1 MSDLEYDAV
10 EFFLINDS
18 RISFIAGVTRDL
30 VFRIKAGELVKF
42 VAAQVGGKG
51 GGKPDMAQA
60 GGTDIAK
67 LPQAMNG
74 VAGWLE
80 EHLG

>member
-1 MSDLEYDAV
+1 MLMVILLASV
-10 EFFLINDS
+10 NS
-18 RISFIAGVTRDL
+18 GKISFIAGVTNDL
-30 VFRIKAGELVKF
+30 VSRVKAGELVKF

-60 GGTDIAK
+60 GGTDTAK
-67 LPQAMNG
+67 LPQAMNSA
-74 VAGWLE
+74 AGWLE